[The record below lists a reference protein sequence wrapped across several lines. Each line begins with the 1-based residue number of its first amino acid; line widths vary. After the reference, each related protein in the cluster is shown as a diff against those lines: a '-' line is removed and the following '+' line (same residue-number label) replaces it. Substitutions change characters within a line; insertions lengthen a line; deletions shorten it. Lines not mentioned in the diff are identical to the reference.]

1 MKKVLLTLATVL
13 VTLCSNAQEV
23 GDYFFTSTGRYKVT
37 DVLDVVQPGEDWN
50 NYSAEIF
57 SPYKAETE
65 DDVDG
70 IESLKSDEGDFI
82 SYAFPIEHGAQYVIT
97 FSFMGTADKSSSNAD
112 GALNQIDA
120 WASPQD
126 DQGTRAGTTNIDY
139 MQVAS
144 TFTIKA
150 NEWVDVSW
158 TFIDTLA
165 ANAEAEGGYLNI
177 LFSRIESEYIIAT
190 NLKIIKVEQV
200 YDTRIAQR
208 KIDFVKKL
216 MEDPNFDTE
225 EAAELKEELAGTIEG
240 VQEMMDGNDESFD
253 SEDGAFYIISSLDE
267 SIENFLSVTSQSMN
281 GQLANID
288 ITSIGAYGRGR
299 ITAMLGCLDIIGGNW
314 GHISGSDALRSA
326 IQKNYA
332 NEATLKIKNTSFPA
346 GKYFFSAEMRN
357 ARTSAAW
364 PCDPLVFTLTTAGTT
379 MWVGDKTI
387 TVDDLYGEAYQ
398 QFYVIGDVAE
408 DGTFEAGVYWPGVT
422 SGGAAFEIRNLQV
435 RGFGNPLDKV
445 AHAQAWSSFITQWNA
460 AKNARTALIAKAD
473 DANYPWANDT
483 IQKTLDQWD
492 PIYNKYLNVW
502 VDEEGNDL
510 GVATN
515 EELEAFGA
523 GTYQG
528 YEYEEGID
536 SERLAKYALV
546 RAYQDVNSY
555 IVAQNQ
561 PIADLSAK
569 IASAIATRDDTMNVK
584 CEKEIINDWID
595 AAQTLYDDIIAN
607 TNDERQEAD
616 TENIN
621 VQLDSYQDVIDA
633 FIASGEL
640 LPIIDI
646 DFSNGFTAIT
656 DPEDEETITGYEI
669 QGAAGKMEFPTVANV
684 RPDLSVD
691 GQYWQLGYGNDALD
705 VLHVGSSEAFVT
717 IPEELTDDDI
727 LKVSFDLWLG
737 NLSKGFMTVELR
749 NDANERVGGFS
760 IDSYNANVNYNDFNN
775 QTLASTGNATDIT
788 ASTTSGGDGMN
799 LRGYKR
805 SLGSGSVG
813 NLGIYADDAKN
824 HFDLV
829 VDFKAKTLQGTI
841 ISKAGTCTGA
851 DMPMLA
857 ENNKVTKFVITS
869 NYASANSSA
878 QSRRCWFDNLIMY
891 KYASIAEDVS
901 NVYYIGVKRS
911 ELKALI
917 TQYSAEAYKDIEDA
931 VAAADAVCK
940 TSTATLE
947 ELEAAIEALQGT
959 ATGVVTVSSAKV
971 NTPAAI
977 YTLSGS
983 KVNALQKGINIV
995 KYADG
1000 QVKKVLVK

>member
-23 GDYFFTSTGRYKVT
+23 GEYFSTSTGRYKVT

-144 TFTIKA
+144 TFSIKA

-177 LFSRIESEYIIAT
+177 LFSRIESKYIIAT

-225 EAAELKEELAGTIEG
+225 EAAELKEELAATIEG

-253 SEDGAFYIISSLDE
+253 SEDGAADIISSLDE

-299 ITAMLGCLDIIGGNW
+299 ISSAGCLTLEGGNW
-314 GHISGSDALRSA
+314 GHFSGADYLRSA

-332 NEATLKIKNTSFPA
+332 NNATVKINNSNFPA

-364 PCDPLVFTLTTAGTT
+364 PCDPLVFTLTTENST
-379 MWVGDKTI
+379 MWVGGNTI
-387 TVDDLYGEAYQ
+387 TLDPLYGEAYQ

-422 SGGAAFEIRNLQV
+422 SGGAAFEIKNLQV

-445 AHAQAWSSFITQWNA
+445 ARAEAWSSFITQWNA

-483 IQKTLDQWD
+483 IQKTIDRWD
-492 PIYNKYLNVW
+492 PIYNKFLNVW

-510 GVATN
+510 GVADN
-515 EELEAFGA
+515 DELKAFGA
-523 GTYQG
+523 GTYMG
-528 YEYEEGID
+528 YDLAEGED
-536 SERLAKYALV
+536 TTWMAKYVLV
-546 RAYQDVNSY
+546 RAYQYANSY
-555 IVAQNQ
+555 VVAQNK
-561 PIADLSAK
+561 PIADLNEK
-569 IASAIATRDDTMNVK
+569 IASAITIRDDAMNSACDK
-584 CEKEIINDWID
+584 DIINEWID
-595 AAQTLYDDIIAN
+595 AAQAVYDDVIAN
-607 TNDERQEAD
+607 TNDEKQEED
-616 TENIN
+616 TQRIN
-621 VQLDSYQDVIDA
+621 ELLDSYDDTVEA
-633 FIASGEL
+633 FKESGVL
-640 LPIIDI
+640 KPIIDI
-646 DFSNGFTAIT
+646 DFSNGFTAIYGDVE
-656 DPEDEETITGYEI
+656 DPETITSYEI
-669 QGAAGKMEFPTVANV
+669 QGAAGKMVFPTVADVQDN
-684 RPDLSVD
+684 SVD
-691 GQYWQLGYGNDALD
+691 GHYWQLGFQDQLLD
-705 VLHVGSSEAFVT
+705 VLRVGSSEAYVELAEED
-717 IPEELTDDDI
+717 IPTDEDVI
-727 LKVSFDLWLG
+727 RVNFDLWLG
-737 NLSKGFMTVELR
+737 NLGKGFMTVELR
-749 NDANERVGGFS
+749 NDENKRVGGFS
-760 IDSYNANVNYNDFNN
+760 IDSYNANVAYNDFNN
-775 QTLASTGNATDIT
+775 QTFATTGNMTDIT
-788 ASTTSGGDGMN
+788 ASTTSGGEGMD
-799 LRGYKR
+799 LRGYKK
-805 SLGSGSVG
+805 STGSSSVG
-813 NLGIYADDAKN
+813 NAGICVDGAKN
-824 HFDLV
+824 QFDLV
-829 VDFKAKTLQGTI
+829 FDYKAKTLQGTI
-841 ISKAGTCTGA
+841 TSAGGTCVGKP
-851 DMPMLA
+851 MPMLGVDA
-857 ENNKVTKFVITS
+857 TTTENNKVTKFVITS
-869 NYASANSSA
+869 SYKSANSGA
-878 QSRRCWFDNLIMY
+878 QARRCWFDNLKIYNY
-891 KYASIAEDVS
+891 KSGAEGVSEEYEIATEIQNVS
-901 NVYYIGVKRS
+901 
-911 ELKALI
+911 
-917 TQYSAEAYKDIEDA
+917 
-931 VAAADAVCK
+931 
-940 TSTATLE
+940 
-947 ELEAAIEALQGT
+947 
-959 ATGVVTVSSAKV
+959 VTNNAPV
-971 NTPAAI
+971 AI
-977 YTLSGS
+977 YNVAGS
-983 KVNALQKGINIV
+983 KVKGMAKGINIV